1 MSPESERLAGALFH
15 SLRATQRKRVAATHN
30 PIYRAF
36 VKRARYDEAERR
48 FYEKLARWEW
58 EREVER

>member
-1 MSPESERLAGALFH
+1 MDVENARLAGALFH
-15 SLRATQRKRVAATHN
+15 SLRSTQRTRAAATDN

-58 EREVER
+58 ERSVEG